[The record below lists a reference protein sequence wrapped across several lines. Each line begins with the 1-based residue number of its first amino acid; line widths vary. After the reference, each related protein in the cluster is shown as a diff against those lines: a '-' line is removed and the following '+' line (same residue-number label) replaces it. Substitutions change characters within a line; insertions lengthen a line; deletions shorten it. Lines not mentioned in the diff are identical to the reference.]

1 MQVKRRLDAKNNK
14 RLLNAINVMNKDMI
28 ALNKKL
34 KDLDET
40 IYVQKNELIDW
51 NESVLK
57 FTFVAKEW
65 LPQNTQSEIQAD
77 VLELYFES
85 LRYVAIADFYDD
97 RYVTQVTKSHGDLE
111 IKQVCLDP
119 SFLLSE
125 RLKLGSSSVLFSA
138 TLRPIDYYTNLLGGQ
153 EDTSRMI
160 FSSPFKQKTCIY

>member
-1 MQVKRRLDAKNNK
+1 
-14 RLLNAINVMNKDMI
+14 MI

-34 KDLDET
+34 KDLDGT

-111 IKQVCLDP
+111 IKQVCLDRR
-119 SFLLSE
+119 S
-125 RLKLGSSSVLFSA
+125 
-138 TLRPIDYYTNLLGGQ
+138 YY
-153 EDTSRMI
+153 
-160 FSSPFKQKTCIY
+160 QKD